1 MLTFRENES
10 ETAQGKRIKENVLK
24 SKDNSKEGFYK
35 SVLEYSFFLPWQHR
49 QTEIN
54 FSRLLGIY
62 SSPRSD
68 KKDSSFTL
76 QSQA

>member
-35 SVLEYSFFLPWQHR
+35 SVLEYSFFYLGNIGR
-49 QTEIN
+49 Q
-54 FSRLLGIY
+54 R
-62 SSPRSD
+62 
-68 KKDSSFTL
+68 
-76 QSQA
+76 